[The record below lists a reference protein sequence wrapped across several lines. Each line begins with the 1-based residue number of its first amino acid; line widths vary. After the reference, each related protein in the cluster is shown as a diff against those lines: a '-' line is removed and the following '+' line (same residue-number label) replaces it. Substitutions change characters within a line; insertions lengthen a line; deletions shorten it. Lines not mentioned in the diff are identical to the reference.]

1 MKFVKDKKKIK
12 ANLIKFGEGFRK
24 VAMGA
29 ATHPVTFAIL
39 IVAIDKTAVMINRAM
54 GMRKD
59 GSWRAKHFKKNDET
73 LAFLSDITVNL
84 GTAAAAAPVI
94 AGALNLVQTA
104 VAAKKGD

>member
-1 MKFVKDKKKIK
+1 MKFVKDKKKLK
-12 ANLIKFGEGFRK
+12 AALTGFGEGFRK

-39 IVAIDKTAVMINRAM
+39 VVGIDKTLVMVNRAI
-54 GMRKD
+54 GMKKD
-59 GSWRAKHFKKNDET
+59 GSWRAKHFKKNDAT
-73 LAFLSDITVNL
+73 LAFLCNNVMTL

-104 VAAKKGD
+104 VAAKKGG